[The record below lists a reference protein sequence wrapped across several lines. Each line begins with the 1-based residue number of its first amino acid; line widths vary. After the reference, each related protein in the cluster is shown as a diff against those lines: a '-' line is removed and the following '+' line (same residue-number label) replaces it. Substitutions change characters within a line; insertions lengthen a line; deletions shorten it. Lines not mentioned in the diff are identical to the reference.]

1 MQGSKPL
8 SIACGLLTLAGAAHA
23 GDACTPQPGIPVAN
37 LAQLPAEVQAELAS
51 MGPVSDPGGAFSP
64 SDVIDAANPVP
75 TQRLVSG
82 EAGPDCIVLTIEK
95 GGRGYSHGVLRFER
109 VNEHWVLASLVYQQP
124 PGR

>member
-23 GDACTPQPGIPVAN
+23 GDACTPTPGVPVATI
-37 LAQLPAEVQAELAS
+37 AQLPAEVQAELAS

-64 SDVIDAANPVP
+64 SDVVDAVNPVP

-82 EAGPDCIVLTIEK
+82 QAGPDCILLTIEK
-95 GGRGYSHGVLRFER
+95 GGRGYSHGLLRFER
-109 VNEHWVLASLVYQQP
+109 VDGHWVLASLVYRP
-124 PGR
+124 PAER